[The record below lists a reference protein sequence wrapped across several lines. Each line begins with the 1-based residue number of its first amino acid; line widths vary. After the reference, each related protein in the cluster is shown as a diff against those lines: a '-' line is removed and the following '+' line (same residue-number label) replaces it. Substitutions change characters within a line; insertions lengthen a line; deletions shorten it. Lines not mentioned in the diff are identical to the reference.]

1 MGQRHP
7 SWYQTWVQFPARPTK
22 VMESNVI
29 NSNAMNKYKI
39 KRTKMM
45 AMNRINTEQIL
56 KTGNGPIDIS
66 KKLNYANQQLVYAF
80 KKM

>member
-1 MGQRHP
+1 
-7 SWYQTWVQFPARPTK
+7 
-22 VMESNVI
+22 
-29 NSNAMNKYKI
+29 MNKYKI
-39 KRTKMM
+39 KRKKMM